1 MSNTKRIALI
11 PAYKPDNELLKVAN
25 DLNKFDFTV
34 IVVND
39 GSGKEFDSVFEKAS
53 EFCKVISYETNKGKG
68 GALKTGFEYIEN
80 NFDGEYI
87 VVTAD
92 ADGQHKIDDI
102 IKVCDESE
110 KYPNSLV
117 LGSRKFE
124 NDVPFRSRFGNTMTR
139 LVYRVFSGVSVYDT
153 QTGLRA
159 FTNKL
164 IDRMLQIKGT
174 RYEYEMNMLME
185 LAKEKTEIREVW
197 IKTVYIDENNSS
209 SHFNPLKDSFLIYK
223 EILKFS
229 ASSLISFVIDYI
241 LFCVF
246 SLITNQLIASN
257 ILARIC
263 SSIINFIINKK
274 LVFNS
279 KGDTFKSAVKYF
291 LLAALIL
298 VFNTL
303 ILKGLAMINV
313 NKYLA
318 KILTEIILFIISYFI
333 QHKFVF
339 RKGNSK

>member
-11 PAYKPDNELLKVAN
+11 PAYKPDNELLKVAK

-68 GALKTGFEYIEN
+68 GALKTGFEYIKN

-339 RKGNSK
+339 RKDNSK